1 MANGYRLKTTGPEDP
16 QRIAEYAKH
25 RYLRV
30 VMTVNNTT
38 FTSAPMT
45 PRQFEEKLAG
55 FGGLGFEYIEGL
67 RKEGPTAGEWQTA
80 WI

>member
-1 MANGYRLKTTGPEDP
+1 
-16 QRIAEYAKH
+16 
-25 RYLRV
+25 
-30 VMTVNNTT
+30 MTVNTTT
-38 FTSAPMT
+38 FNSAPMT